1 MDAGVAGIL
10 SLFLILS
17 IICFMLW
24 KNNQKRGQ
32 LPPGPAPWF
41 LLGNL
46 WQKDILPLHKS
57 YQKLRKKYGPVFTI
71 WLGPK
76 PAVVLCGYEAV
87 RDAFVGH
94 AEEFGGRAAIAIHER
109 VTDGYGLITGS
120 EKKQRELRRFTI
132 ATLRDFG
139 MGKKTMAQ
147 RVQEEAQYLVEAVA
161 DMEGE
166 AFDPMSRIRHAV
178 SNVVC
183 AVVFG
188 SRFSY
193 EDKAFLE
200 LLGMMGNYSYYFMS
214 PFARVYNT
222 FPGIMCY
229 LPGPHNKVFTESE
242 KLKNFIRKRIDSHKR
257 NLDPSC
263 PRDYI
268 DCFLIKSEKGT
279 STSGDVFSS
288 ENLLMAVFD
297 LFGAGTVST
306 ANTLL
311 FFLLVMAKFP
321 QIQARVQQEIEKVVG
336 AIHAPGMEDRVRMP
350 YTNAVIHEMQRSQSG
365 QMENF
370 PRAVTRRIEF
380 QGYTIPQVYN
390 TFPGIMCYLPG
401 PHNKV
406 FTESEKL
413 KNFIRKRIDSHKR
426 NLDPSCPRDYID
438 CFLIKSEKGTSTSG
452 DVFSSE
458 NLLMAVFDL
467 FGAGTVSTA
476 NTLLFFLL
484 VMAKFPQI
492 QGCFSADNQVNPL
505 PYLMSAFPVSF
516 YPISLQ
522 GTAVIPVFRSVHS
535 DPKYWETPEEFNPGH
550 FLDEKGK
557 FRPNEAFMP
566 FSVGKRMCPGEGL
579 ARMELFLFFS
589 TLLQNFTFK
598 LATDPQEMDILSL
611 WMDYLNKGPYS
622 KFHVIR
628 R

>member
-120 EKKQRELRRFTI
+120 EKKWRELRRFTI

-257 NLDPSC
+257 TLDPSC

-380 QGYTIPQVYN
+380 RGYTIP
-390 TFPGIMCYLPG
+390 
-401 PHNKV
+401 
-406 FTESEKL
+406 
-413 KNFIRKRIDSHKR
+413 
-426 NLDPSCPRDYID
+426 
-438 CFLIKSEKGTSTSG
+438 
-452 DVFSSE
+452 
-458 NLLMAVFDL
+458 
-467 FGAGTVSTA
+467 
-476 NTLLFFLL
+476 
-484 VMAKFPQI
+484 
-492 QGCFSADNQVNPL
+492 
-505 PYLMSAFPVSF
+505 
-516 YPISLQ
+516 Q

-611 WMDYLNKGPYS
+611 WMDYQNKGPYS

>member
-1 MDAGVAGIL
+1 MDAGLAGIL

-17 IICFMLW
+17 TMCFMLW
-24 KNNQKRGQ
+24 KNNWKRDQ

-46 WQKDILPLHKS
+46 WQKDVLPLNKS
-57 YQKLRKKYGPVFTI
+57 YQKLCKKYGPVFTV

-87 RDAFVGH
+87 RDALVGH
-94 AEEFGGRAAIAIHER
+94 AEEFGGRGAIAIHER
-109 VTDGYGLITGS
+109 VTDGYGLVTGS
-120 EKKQRELRRFTI
+120 EKKWRELRRFTI

-166 AFDPMSRIRHAV
+166 AFDPISSVRHAV

-188 SRFSY
+188 TRFSY
-193 EDKAFLE
+193 KDEAFLE
-200 LLGMMGNYSYYFMS
+200 LLGMMGNYSHYFIS
-214 PFARVYNT
+214 PFAQVYNT
-222 FPGIMCY
+222 FPGIMRY
-229 LPGPHNKVFTESE
+229 LPGPHNKVFNESE

-257 NLDPSC
+257 TLEPSC

-268 DCFLIKSEKGT
+268 DCFLIKSETGK
-279 STSGDVFSS
+279 STSGDVFSD

-311 FFLLVMAKFP
+311 FFFLVMAKFP

-336 AIHAPGMEDRVRMP
+336 ATHAPSMEDRVRMP
-350 YTNAVIHEMQRSQSG
+350 YTNAVIHEMQRSQKG
-365 QMENF
+365 QSENF
-370 PRAVTRRIEF
+370 PRAVTRRTEF
-380 QGYTIPQVYN
+380 RGYTIP
-390 TFPGIMCYLPG
+390 
-401 PHNKV
+401 
-406 FTESEKL
+406 
-413 KNFIRKRIDSHKR
+413 
-426 NLDPSCPRDYID
+426 
-438 CFLIKSEKGTSTSG
+438 
-452 DVFSSE
+452 
-458 NLLMAVFDL
+458 
-467 FGAGTVSTA
+467 
-476 NTLLFFLL
+476 
-484 VMAKFPQI
+484 
-492 QGCFSADNQVNPL
+492 
-505 PYLMSAFPVSF
+505 
-516 YPISLQ
+516 Q

-535 DPKYWETPEEFNPGH
+535 DPKHWETPEEFNPGH
-550 FLDEKGK
+550 FLDEKGE

-566 FSVGKRMCPGEGL
+566 FSAGKRMCPGEGL

-598 LATDPQEMDILSL
+598 LATDPKEMDILSL
-611 WMDYLNKGPYS
+611 WVDYQNKGPYC